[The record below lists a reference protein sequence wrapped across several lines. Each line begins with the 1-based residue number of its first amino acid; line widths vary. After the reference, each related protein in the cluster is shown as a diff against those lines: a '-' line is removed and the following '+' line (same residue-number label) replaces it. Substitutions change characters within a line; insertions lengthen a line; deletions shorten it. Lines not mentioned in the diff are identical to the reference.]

1 VLVETQKIEI
11 MKKLKVII
19 SGGGTGGHIFP
30 AISVAKSLE
39 KKVKFIE
46 LLFVGSKNRM
56 EMQKIPEYGYSIKGL
71 WISGFQRSF
80 SLRNLL
86 FPIKLISSL
95 IKSRNII
102 RDFRPDLVIGT
113 GGFASGPLLYIASK
127 IGIPSVIQE
136 QNSYPGITNRLL
148 GRHVNKVC
156 VAYDNMERF
165 FDKKKL
171 ILSGNPIRESIIN
184 FKDKTYYG
192 KKLFNVDNNKITVLV
207 IGGSLGSKTINESIS
222 QNLNLFKKHNL
233 NLIWQTGT
241 SFVKESNEYTQN
253 LNTEGISS
261 HVFIK
266 EMDLAYAA
274 ADIIIS
280 RAGAIA
286 ISELCFIG
294 KPIILVPSPNVAE
307 DHQTKNAQSLVNKN
321 SALMVKDVNS
331 KRKLVEVLISLSKN
345 KKLQNELINNI
356 KKLAVADA
364 AEHIA
369 DISLGLLK
377 NEFESV

>member
-1 VLVETQKIEI
+1 MLVETQKIEI

>member
-1 VLVETQKIEI
+1 

-30 AISVAKSLE
+30 AISIAKSLE

-56 EMQKIPEYGYSIKGL
+56 EMQKIPEYGYTIKGL

-102 RDFRPDLVIGT
+102 RDFKPDLVIGT
-113 GGFASGPLLYIASK
+113 GGFASGPLLYVASK
-127 IGIPSVIQE
+127 RGIPSVIQE
-136 QNSYPGITNRLL
+136 QNSYPGITNRIL

-165 FDKKKL
+165 FHKKKL
-171 ILSGNPIRESIIN
+171 ILAGNPIRESIIN

-241 SFVKESNEYTQN
+241 SFVNESNEFTQS
-253 LNTEGISS
+253 LNVGGISS

-274 ADIIIS
+274 ADIIVS

-286 ISELCFIG
+286 ISELCFVG

-307 DHQTKNAQSLVNKN
+307 NHQTKNAQSLVNKN

-345 KKLQNELINNI
+345 KKLQKELISNI
-356 KKLAVADA
+356 KKLAVTDA
-364 AEHIA
+364 ADQIA

-377 NEFESV
+377 K

>member
-1 VLVETQKIEI
+1 MLVETQKIEI

-30 AISVAKSLE
+30 AISIAKSLE

-56 EMQKIPEYGYSIKGL
+56 EMQKIPEYGYTIKGL

-102 RDFRPDLVIGT
+102 RDFKPDLVIGT
-113 GGFASGPLLYIASK
+113 GGFASGPLLYVASK
-127 IGIPSVIQE
+127 RGIPSVIQE
-136 QNSYPGITNRLL
+136 QNSYPGITNRIL

-165 FDKKKL
+165 FHKKKL
-171 ILSGNPIRESIIN
+171 ILAGNPIRESIIN

-241 SFVKESNEYTQN
+241 SFVNESNEFTQS
-253 LNTEGISS
+253 LNVGGISS

-274 ADIIIS
+274 ADIIVS

-286 ISELCFIG
+286 ISELCFVG

-307 DHQTKNAQSLVNKN
+307 NHQTKNAQSLVNKN

-345 KKLQNELINNI
+345 KKLQKELISNI
-356 KKLAVADA
+356 KKLAVTDA
-364 AEHIA
+364 ADQIA

-377 NEFESV
+377 K